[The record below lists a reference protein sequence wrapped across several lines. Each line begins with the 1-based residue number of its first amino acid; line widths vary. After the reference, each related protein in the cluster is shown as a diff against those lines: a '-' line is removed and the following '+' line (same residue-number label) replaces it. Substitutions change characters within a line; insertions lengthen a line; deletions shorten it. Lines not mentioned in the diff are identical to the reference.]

1 MTLRAR
7 DIKPDEEVDSIWDT
21 IQKGRMSSWNI
32 DNNTREP
39 TDFEEPDLSKF
50 YNEAD
55 VREDAILFPEQATSG
70 TVGGLFRGHETSM
83 QDFMSNGPDWARF
96 IQDLDTD
103 EEYEGSDAETEYVLE
118 NESHD
123 EESDES
129 YEEDDDERLVNGNQ
143 RSRESDH
150 SSWEDVDNEDGSSD
164 GQIMR
169 MPSITEE
176 QQQILALLKNW
187 KSPKSQKEDVEKSF
201 FTFLDREKSKGK
213 PGRSIIGRFPDIQTA
228 FKRSWHEADLEP
240 GAQERYREAAVVIEQ
255 MSKFDEEK
263 HNFRYIRDLHFLD
276 VHPHKHR
283 RMVPDMLQA
292 RGMMALFFPSSFFES
307 EFGILHKDSPIVNQS
322 ERAKNLP
329 NRRTHA
335 SSKWIDKKIFEEW
348 DDHWKKSRYGDDYP
362 LEWDIVN
369 RPIIAKLYKTGIIQ
383 NSYASRTPGR
393 AMAAKE
399 PGKDTRD
406 FYIDLRVL
414 SDNLKKAFL
423 EEPPSLEYFMMTA
436 RKFAKQRDNARFA
449 VLRLWS
455 APHFYPLM
463 VGLENRMSTEFTDG
477 LGRAWEFCFVP
488 KDMPGS
494 EWSIHH
500 ASRLRIMPFK
510 HLLGERVLIMRDLFL
525 VMGENEEDLMKYAV
539 ATTFAIQTD
548 PWRLEVD
555 LWRSFVNID
564 IGFLEGLQR
573 EWLD

>member
-7 DIKPDEEVDSIWDT
+7 DIKPGEEVDSIWDT

-32 DNNTREP
+32 NNNTREP
-39 TDFEEPDLSKF
+39 TEYEEPDLSKF

-55 VREDAILFPEQATSG
+55 VREEAILFPEQAASG

-83 QDFMSNGPDWARF
+83 QDFMSKGPDWTRF

-118 NESHD
+118 DESHG
-123 EESDES
+123 EESDAS
-129 YEEDDDERLVNGNQ
+129 SQDDEHLAKG
-143 RSRESDH
+143 SHDSED
-150 SSWEDVDNEDGSSD
+150 SSWEDIDNEAGPSD
-164 GQIMR
+164 RQVIR
-169 MPSITEE
+169 ISSITEE
-176 QQQILALLKNW
+176 EKQDLALMKNW
-187 KSPKSQKEDVEKSF
+187 KSPKSQKEDVEKEF

-213 PGRSIIGRFPDIQTA
+213 LRDLVTYHLSDIHIA
-228 FKRSWHEADLEP
+228 FKRSWHQADLEP
-240 GAQERYREAAVVIEQ
+240 GAEDRYREAAIVIKQ
-255 MSKFDEEK
+255 MSKFDNHK
-263 HNFRYIRDLHFLD
+263 HQFRYIRDLHFLG

-292 RGMMALFFPSSFFES
+292 RGMMALFFRSSFFES
-307 EFGILHKDSPIVNQS
+307 EFGILHKDSLIVNQS

-335 SSKWIDKKIFEEW
+335 SNKWIDRKLFEEW
-348 DDHWKKSRYGDDYP
+348 DAHWKQSRHRDDYP
-362 LEWDIVN
+362 LEWDVVI
-369 RPIIAKLYKTGIIQ
+369 RPIIAKLYKTGVIQ

-399 PGKDTRD
+399 AGRDSRD
-406 FYIDLRVL
+406 FYIDLRAL
-414 SDNLKKAFL
+414 SDNLKLKPFL
-423 EEPPSLEYFMMTA
+423 ELPPSLDQFLTTA
-436 RKFAKQRDNARFA
+436 RKFAKQHEKARFA

-463 VGLENRMSTEFTDG
+463 VGLENRINTEFTDG

-494 EWSIHH
+494 EYSIHH
-500 ASRLRIMPFK
+500 ASRLRFIPFK
-510 HLLGERVLIMRDLFL
+510 HLLKERVLVMRDLFL
-525 VMGENEEDLMKYAV
+525 VMGEDEEDLRKHAV

-555 LWRSFVNID
+555 LWRSFVNVD
-564 IGFLEGLQR
+564 IAFLEGLKR